1 MAIAVHKAVIAINS
15 ALENVIPA
23 VSIPGATT
31 GLSGKLTP
39 LALVLVVVGLITVAR
54 VASDVF
60 DMILDVLGACFSSPA
75 KTTRFGKWA
84 VVTGASDGI
93 GKGLAIELCKG
104 GHSVAIVARNA
115 AKLEE
120 AKKEILSKAGCPED
134 ATRVRIVVADFGRE
148 DVTKLY
154 GELKAELAD
163 IQGDIGLLVNNVGVS
178 YPGAMPFEELQRAD
192 RMGSADSSR
201 QMLNVNVLSALR
213 MTELVLP
220 GMKERRSG
228 AVLFVSSAHGR
239 MPLGAPLYAEY
250 GGCKAF
256 IENFAKSLAYEC
268 EGKGVTVQVQ
278 FPYFV
283 ATKMAKIRKP
293 TMFSP
298 SPSAFA
304 RSMLA
309 AITSGEIKSVPH
321 WSHKIQDWV
330 LLRLP
335 SPLLKMGIMSMHNGL
350 RKAFLKKCKAKAAEG
365 KSE

>member
-104 GHSVAIVARNA
+104 GHNVAIVARNA

-268 EGKGVTVQVQ
+268 EVSRQGLLARPALQ
-278 FPYFV
+278 
-283 ATKMAKIRKP
+283 R
-293 TMFSP
+293 
-298 SPSAFA
+298 SAA
-304 RSMLA
+304 LPGPA
-309 AITSGEIKSVPH
+309 APRPRPRPRPH
-321 WSHKIQDWV
+321 
-330 LLRLP
+330 
-335 SPLLKMGIMSMHNGL
+335 
-350 RKAFLKKCKAKAAEG
+350 C
-365 KSE
+365 